1 MEAHLR
7 DSSSGA
13 TYVHPFAPHVIRKDT
28 MAQVADIPEDA
39 LDTDPLGLT
48 PPAQFIHVGE

>member
-1 MEAHLR
+1 
-7 DSSSGA
+7 
-13 TYVHPFAPHVIRKDT
+13 